1 MTKLISR
8 IFVFLLICLLLSTAV
23 FADMGPH
30 FYVEVSVEMPEE
42 QRPFYATL
50 LSKTQSTGP
59 SSYVKPGSE
68 EECWRLKSL
77 KGQAADAYLAMSRYE
92 DADGYYFLGEVYES
106 EDGSFTWGYMPPD
119 TFKVLLWFPD
129 TGELVCSETLERFA
143 FASVFQGT
151 LSDGV
156 LKVVPVRNVL
166 GHILSF
172 LVRLI
177 LTLVIEV
184 GLAFLFGYDFWPVL
198 KINLITQIG
207 LNIALALYVHSSGSG
222 GFIFFT
228 IYLMMELFIFLV
240 EWGYYYGR
248 LPETNPDH
256 PGKFR
261 VFLYA
266 LLANALSFGAGILL
280 SMIWPLS

>member
-30 FYVEVSVEMPEE
+30 FYVEVSVEMAEG

-50 LSKTQSTGP
+50 LSESPGTGP
-59 SSYVKPGSE
+59 VGLWEGPSRTE
-68 EECWRLKSL
+68 EELAVMPASTR
-77 KGQAADAYLAMSRYE
+77 AAYAMAAYE
-92 DADGYYFLGEVYES
+92 DPDGYYLLNEIFYCK
-106 EDGSFTWGYMPPD
+106 DGSFTWGYMPPD

-129 TGELVCSETLERFA
+129 TGELVCSESLNRFA

-240 EWGYYYGR
+240 EWGYYHGR
-248 LPETNPDH
+248 LPETNPEH

>member
-8 IFVFLLICLLLSTAV
+8 IFVFLLICLMLSTAV

-50 LSKTQSTGP
+50 LSESPGTGP
-59 SSYVKPGSE
+59 VGLWEGPSRTE
-68 EECWRLKSL
+68 EELAVMPASTR
-77 KGQAADAYLAMSRYE
+77 AAYAMAAYE
-92 DADGYYFLGEVYES
+92 DPDGYYLLTEIFYCK
-106 EDGSFTWGYMPPD
+106 DGSFTWGYMPPD

-129 TGELVCSETLERFA
+129 TGELVCSESLNRFA

-156 LKVVPVRNVL
+156 LKVVPVRNVF
-166 GHILSF
+166 GHILNF

-240 EWGYYYGR
+240 EWGYYHGR
-248 LPETNPDH
+248 LPETNPEH